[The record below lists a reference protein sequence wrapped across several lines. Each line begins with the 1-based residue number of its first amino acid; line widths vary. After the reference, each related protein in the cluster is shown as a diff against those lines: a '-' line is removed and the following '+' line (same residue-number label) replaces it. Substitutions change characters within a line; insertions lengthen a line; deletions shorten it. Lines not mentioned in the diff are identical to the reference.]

1 MGASIIFT
9 LTLDNEHMSF
19 ELLER
24 AEVVIE
30 RPERYGKQLASHLSH
45 KCPMTETSQG
55 WELLIR
61 DGEGKVLPGSGVLVL
76 EARAHDQDT
85 LVIVKDVL
93 ERHLRKFASKL
104 DPLDIQWQ

>member
-1 MGASIIFT
+1 MGASNIFT
-9 LTLDNEHMSF
+9 FTLDNEHMSF
-19 ELLER
+19 ELVER

-76 EARAHDQDT
+76 EARAHDQT
-85 LVIVKDVL
+85 PSSLSKTSWSVTS
-93 ERHLRKFASKL
+93 ESLRPS
-104 DPLDIQWQ
+104 